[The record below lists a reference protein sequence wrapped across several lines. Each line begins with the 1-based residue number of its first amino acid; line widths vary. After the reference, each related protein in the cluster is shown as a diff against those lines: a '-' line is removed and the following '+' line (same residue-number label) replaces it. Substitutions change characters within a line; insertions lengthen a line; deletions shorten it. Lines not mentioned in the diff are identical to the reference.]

1 MKRGLIALLLMF
13 VGISEAIQ
21 TRVQYVRYVEEK
33 VNNAIFAHRVDI
45 IDGVAQDR
53 WLINGQKVSAEEY
66 EEALLD
72 SEKEERREERR
83 RVEALKR
90 REEEAEAQHQ
100 VFIHDARKDIARK
113 RLELVIK
120 NVESELLKVK
130 EPKLEPYLVF
140 DRQTVASADLF
151 NQLQIDSLPEAKRL
165 IALGHDVQE
174 EDLSRTADQLE
185 AFGPRLRDMFRLT
198 VKQAINQCDD
208 TRLLKELLEIVS

>member
-1 MKRGLIALLLMF
+1 MKRGLIALSLLLMG
-13 VGISEAIQ
+13 VSEAVQ

-53 WLINGQKVSAEEY
+53 WLVNGQKVGVDEY

-72 SEKEERREERR
+72 AEKEERRTERR
-83 RVEALKR
+83 RVEDLKR

-100 VFIHDARKDIARK
+100 AFVHDARKDIARK
-113 RLELVIK
+113 RLELVVK
-120 NVESELLKVK
+120 NVESELFKLK
-130 EPKLEPYLVF
+130 EPKLEPYLAF
-140 DRQTVASADLF
+140 DRHAVASPDQF
-151 NQLQIDSLPEAKRL
+151 NQLQIDIIPEAKRL
-165 IALGHDVQE
+165 IALGHDAQE
-174 EDLSRTADQLE
+174 EDLSMAADQLE
-185 AFGPRLRDMFRLT
+185 TFGPRLRDMFRLT